1 MELTQEKIKE
11 LLWYRQET
19 GDFYWRHAHTPR
31 MKPWDKAG
39 SIDGQGYVQIKI
51 GGKVMMA
58 HRLAW
63 LYVHGNL
70 PKQVDHRN
78 MMRSDNRID
87 NLRAAD
93 NSCNGMNKRMQSN
106 NTTGYKGVTFHK
118 GIGRYH
124 AKIQAN
130 GVRKSLGYYETPEQ
144 AHQAYM
150 IAAGEL
156 HGQFARFQ

>member
-1 MELTQEKIKE
+1 MNQQELKT
-11 LLWYRQET
+11 LLHYDPPT
-19 GDFYWRHAHTPR
+19 GVFRWRHEPKR
-31 MKPWDKAG
+31 GMQPWDVAG
-39 SIDGQGYVQIKI
+39 NIDRQGYVQIKI
-51 GGKVMMA
+51 GGKVLMA

-63 LYVHGNL
+63 LYVHGKL
-70 PKQVDHRN
+70 PKQVDHKN

-118 GIGRYH
+118 GTGRYH

-130 GVRKSLGYYETPEQ
+130 GVRKSLGYYETAEQ

-150 IAAGEL
+150 TAAGEL

>member
-1 MELTQEKIKE
+1 MNQQELKT
-11 LLWYRQET
+11 LLHYDPPT
-19 GDFYWRHAHTPR
+19 GVFRWRHTPKR
-31 MKPWDKAG
+31 GMKPWDVAG
-39 SIDGQGYVQIKI
+39 NIDRQGYVQIKI
-51 GGKVMMA
+51 GGKVLMA

-63 LYVHGNL
+63 LYVHGEL
-70 PKQVDHRN
+70 PKQVDHKN
-78 MMRSDNRID
+78 MTRSDNRID

-118 GIGRYH
+118 GTGRYH

-130 GVRKSLGYYETPEQ
+130 GVRKSLGYYETAEQ
-144 AHQAYM
+144 AHKAYM
-150 IAAGEL
+150 TAAGEL

>member
-1 MELTQEKIKE
+1 MNQQELKT
-11 LLWYRQET
+11 LLHYDPPT
-19 GDFYWRHAHTPR
+19 GVFRWRHEPKR
-31 MKPWDKAG
+31 GMQPWDVAG
-39 SIDGQGYVQIKI
+39 NIDRQGYVQIKI
-51 GGKVMMA
+51 GGKVLMA

-63 LYVHGNL
+63 LYVHGEL
-70 PKQVDHRN
+70 PKQVDHKN
-78 MMRSDNRID
+78 MTRSDNRID

-118 GIGRYH
+118 GTGRYH

-130 GVRKSLGYYETPEQ
+130 GVRKSLGYYETAEQ
-144 AHQAYM
+144 AHKAYM
-150 IAAGEL
+150 TAAGEL